1 MKTAALLALSGAAVA
16 SAFSPTGP
24 AFGLQASGRVTPACS
39 LTGLQMAKGYDE
51 KEEIV
56 NNVRDR
62 LESATLIFSTGLEG
76 INMPEINALR
86 NSLPE
91 GTNAMVIKNRLLKR
105 AVRGSPWIEV
115 NDMATQSNLWLV
127 IDDDLQGSIKAFK
140 KWGKETK
147 KGDINGG
154 IMEGVVYDSKGID
167 ALGEL
172 PSKDELYAK
181 IAGGIA
187 ALPTNL
193 ARLTKEAAG
202 QKMARGVK
210 LAIAPDS

>member
-24 AFGLQASGRVTPACS
+24 AFGLQASGRAAPACS
-39 LTGLQMAKGYDE
+39 LTGLQMAKNYDE
-51 KEEIV
+51 KEAIV

-62 LESATLIFSTGLEG
+62 LGSATLIFSTGLEG
-76 INMPEINALR
+76 INMPEINSLR

-91 GTNAMVIKNRLLKR
+91 GTNAMVIKNRLFKR
-105 AVRGSPWIEV
+105 AVAGSPWIQV
-115 NDMATQSNLWLV
+115 NELATKSNLWMF
-127 IDDDLQGSIKAFK
+127 IDEDLQGSIKAFK

-147 KGDINGG
+147 KGEINGG
-154 IMEGVVYDSKGID
+154 IMEGVVYDTKGID
-167 ALGEL
+167 AIGDL
-172 PSKDELYAK
+172 PTKDELYAK

-187 ALPTNL
+187 AVPTQL
-193 ARLTKEAAG
+193 ARLTKEAGG

-210 LAIAPDS
+210 LAVAPDS